1 MRVRRLLVVTAG
13 CLALGVTA
21 TMLGTGSSAEERSS
35 RQSVAC
41 GPGGRIAQENADV
54 ALEVVKAMP
63 PNTPEAALKE
73 AFSYMDPMSV
83 AALSASLRRVTLDDG
98 AVELRVP
105 ASENGKLTAY
115 ARVEKFG
122 ERWVVTEVMACG

>member
-1 MRVRRLLVVTAG
+1 MKRLLVMTAG
-13 CLALGVTA
+13 CIALAVAAITLGA
-21 TMLGTGSSAEERSS
+21 GSSAEERSS

-63 PNTPEAALKE
+63 PNTPEAAMKE

-83 AALSASLRRVTLDDG
+83 AALSASRRRVALRDG
-98 AVELRVP
+98 A
-105 ASENGKLTAY
+105 
-115 ARVEKFG
+115 
-122 ERWVVTEVMACG
+122 